1 MNDPRKSL
9 FRHCEAFD
17 ATAAKAAAT
26 QGLLRLNART
36 LSCRGTRRRRVAR
49 LSMNHT
55 RNLLISLRSP
65 LPGFWERGRGRGPF
79 PVDQRP
85 LSPCPSPKKAWER
98 GARRFRAR
106 VQFPRKLPSRNDE
119 LEGQGPHAVS
129 DGNSHLSMTRND
141 APLRPRVMREYAH
154 RQGDRDSQKL
164 MTPRQSTSVAA
175 MAAPTIGCRHFRC
188 Q

>member
-65 LPGFWERGRGRGPF
+65 LPGFLGEGSGERAFSGRSKAPL
-79 PVDQRP
+79 PLP
-85 LSPCPSPKKAWER
+85 LSQKSLGEGSKK
-98 GARRFRAR
+98 
-106 VQFPRKLPSRNDE
+106 V
-119 LEGQGPHAVS
+119 QGPCAVS
-129 DGNSHLSMTRND
+129 AET
-141 APLRPRVMREYAH
+141 PI
-154 RQGDRDSQKL
+154 SQ
-164 MTPRQSTSVAA
+164 
-175 MAAPTIGCRHFRC
+175 
-188 Q
+188 